1 LGLLVWLQYSPG
13 HALELPR
20 LPEDPYVGDYQCI
33 DCFTVFRHDGRV
45 SERVSLTSGETAV
58 NLVKCVRARVTGRSA
73 RSHFVMTVALAFS
86 FPGCGS
92 DHQAPS
98 ANREAPMVLR
108 RGLGGEPGSL
118 DPATAIDTFSMEV
131 LVDLYEG
138 LTSESPDGTVI
149 PGVASSW
156 IVDEAGLKYT
166 FHIRAD
172 AKWSNGESVKA
183 ADFVTAWR
191 RVVDPQTGSAVADN
205 LRLITGAEAIIAAQ
219 KPATTL
225 GATAVSDS
233 ELVVDLVKPAPYF
246 PQLLTHSSTF
256 PLFSA
261 EASKSHGGKSWVS
274 NGPYVLAQWSP
285 GHELRLSKNASYWD
299 RRNVHIDQV
308 NFVPVSDENA
318 ELRQYRANQLDLTE
332 SVPPGSLAMIRESIP
347 HELHIAP
354 YLGTSYYAFNLRRG
368 PFRGNLALR
377 QALTMAI
384 DRRAHLA
391 SLLQFGQQP
400 AFGFVPTGIWNYH
413 PQTWAWKDWPNGQR
427 RAEAQ
432 RLYAQAGYST
442 ANPLHLTLLFNSSAT
457 IKQLA
462 IGIAAMWKEVL
473 GVDTTLIDEEYRVFL
488 SSRKDPTR
496 WDIVRLGWT
505 ADYNDAS
512 NFLDTLRSD
521 SPNNDAGYHRN
532 TYDALVD
539 QAAAT
544 TDAGARR
551 ALLEQAEA
559 LMLTDYPIIPLYV
572 FSANRLVKPNVVGVV
587 PNPLNRLH
595 SKDLSVVP
603 P

>member
-1 LGLLVWLQYSPG
+1 V
-13 HALELPR
+13 
-20 LPEDPYVGDYQCI
+20 
-33 DCFTVFRHDGRV
+33 T
-45 SERVSLTSGETAV
+45 ERVLQASRETAA
-58 NLVKCVRARVTGRSA
+58 NLAKCTWVYVMGRSA
-73 RSHFVMTVALAFS
+73 RSHFVMTVALALS
-86 FPGCGS
+86 FAGCGF

-98 ANREAPMVLR
+98 DDREPPMVLR

-118 DPATAIDTFSMEV
+118 DPAAAIDTFSMEV
-131 LVDLYEG
+131 LGDLYEG

-156 IVDEAGLKYT
+156 IIDEAGLKYT

-172 AKWSNGESVKA
+172 AKWSNGEPMKA
-183 ADFVTAWR
+183 ANFVAAWR

-205 LRLITGAEAIIAAQ
+205 LRLIAGAEAIIAGQ

-225 GATAVSDS
+225 SATAVSDS

-246 PQLLTHSSTF
+246 PQLLTHSSMF

-261 EASKSHGGKSWVS
+261 EAAKSHGGRSWVS

-299 RRNVHIDQV
+299 RRNVHLDQV

-318 ELRQYRANQLDLTE
+318 QLRQYRANQLDLTE
-332 SVPPGSLAMIRESIP
+332 SVPPGSLSMIRESVP

-368 PFRGNLALR
+368 PFRDNVSLR

-391 SLLQFGQQP
+391 SLLQFGQES
-400 AFGFVPTGIWNYH
+400 AYGFVPQGIWNYQ
-413 PQTWAWKDWPNGQR
+413 PQTWDWKDWPDAQR
-427 RAEAQ
+427 RTEAR
-432 RLYAQAGYST
+432 RLYTEAGYS
-442 ANPLHLTLLFNSSAT
+442 AAKPLHLTLLFNSSAT

-473 GVDTTLIDEEYRVFL
+473 GVDTTLVDEEYRVFL
-488 SSRKDPTR
+488 SSRKDSNR

-505 ADYNDAS
+505 ADFNDAS
-512 NFLDTLRSD
+512 NFLDTLRSG
-521 SPNNDAGYHRN
+521 SPNNDAGYHREA
-532 TYDALVD
+532 YDALID

-544 TDAGARR
+544 ADAGARR
-551 ALLEQAEA
+551 ALLERAEA
-559 LMLTDYPIIPLYV
+559 LMLADCPIIPLYV
-572 FSANRLVKPNVVGVV
+572 FSANRLVKPFVLGVV
-587 PNPLNRLH
+587 QNPLNRLH
-595 SKDLSVVP
+595 SKYLSVLP
-603 P
+603 H